1 MNFCVTFLFCLIVT
15 AKHAFFAPAVLQ
27 AQQQEQD
34 DSVWLEVKVIY
45 WAGQKVHSGKKLW
58 RSPDDLFGQPNT
70 QVIIENNN
78 KNFFEICWKDKTKYF
93 RK

>member
-45 WAGQKVHSGKKLW
+45 WAGQKLHSGLKFKNKIKLKKKK
-58 RSPDDLFGQPNT
+58 R
-70 QVIIENNN
+70 N
-78 KNFFEICWKDKTKYF
+78 KPQEKV
-93 RK
+93 